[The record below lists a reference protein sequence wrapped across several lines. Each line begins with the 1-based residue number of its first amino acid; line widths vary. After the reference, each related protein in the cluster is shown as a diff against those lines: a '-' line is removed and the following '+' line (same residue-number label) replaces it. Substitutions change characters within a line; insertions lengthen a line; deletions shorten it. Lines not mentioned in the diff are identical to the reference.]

1 MEPIQVVGI
10 ELLSEQEKTI
20 ANKLINEYYQKI
32 VRELKNITSI
42 TVHLKAHTK
51 GGKKKKFDVRVKA
64 SAPTRIFESQESDWD
79 LARTL
84 HRVFKNMEREIQH
97 KLHSDNQY
105 NKSYS

>member
-10 ELLSEQEKTI
+10 ELLDDQEKII
-20 ANKLINEYYQKI
+20 ANKIINEYYPKI
-32 VRELKNITSI
+32 VRELKNITSV

-51 GGKKKKFDVRVKA
+51 GGMRKKFDVRVKA

-84 HRVFKNMEREIQH
+84 HRVFRNMEREIQH
-97 KLHSDNQY
+97 KLHSDDQRD
-105 NKSYS
+105 KPYS